1 MKVFGYARRSASESR
16 KASYSIESQKDICN
30 QLAERDGRKIDKFY
44 IDKGYSGT
52 TLQRP
57 NMQKMLRDIAE
68 ANEEI
73 YIYIWAASRL
83 SRKSNQCDSLRYVF
97 DKYNVT
103 VVSSNNDWASLQEIE
118 ETPDVAIVPR
128 YISINDETEVHRDR
142 KRTIMGLV
150 TSARMGNYTKGGT
163 TAPTGYRFVKN
174 ENSKGRKVELD
185 PDFAETMIYILSEI
199 HDKRRS
205 VDSVAIELDASKA
218 CGVMWCYSKV
228 YKAVTDPIIYGRFV
242 TSYVDIDNHSPAY
255 CSKDYYD
262 EIQKILHGRKKEVH
276 HKYLFKNI
284 VKCNK
289 CSYWCNEIPTIHYAR
304 NGDKKSK
311 RVYKYY
317 YCPNC
322 NKRINE
328 QVLLNKIIY
337 HIEEISISNVNE
349 EIIED
354 MKNKSKRLEK
364 RLEFIDDEYDNGL
377 LNDDYYKAERKQILA
392 KRKNIDKS
400 VKKMEKEA
408 VKRFRNFTYSEQKQL
423 IEKAFTCIDVNLE
436 EKSISNIVK
445 KISK

>member
-150 TSARMGNYTKGGT
+150 TSARMGNYTK
-163 TAPTGYRFVKN
+163 
-174 ENSKGRKVELD
+174 
-185 PDFAETMIYILSEI
+185 
-199 HDKRRS
+199 
-205 VDSVAIELDASKA
+205 
-218 CGVMWCYSKV
+218 
-228 YKAVTDPIIYGRFV
+228 
-242 TSYVDIDNHSPAY
+242 
-255 CSKDYYD
+255 
-262 EIQKILHGRKKEVH
+262 
-276 HKYLFKNI
+276 
-284 VKCNK
+284 
-289 CSYWCNEIPTIHYAR
+289 
-304 NGDKKSK
+304 
-311 RVYKYY
+311 
-317 YCPNC
+317 
-322 NKRINE
+322 
-328 QVLLNKIIY
+328 
-337 HIEEISISNVNE
+337 
-349 EIIED
+349 
-354 MKNKSKRLEK
+354 
-364 RLEFIDDEYDNGL
+364 
-377 LNDDYYKAERKQILA
+377 
-392 KRKNIDKS
+392 
-400 VKKMEKEA
+400 
-408 VKRFRNFTYSEQKQL
+408 
-423 IEKAFTCIDVNLE
+423 
-436 EKSISNIVK
+436 
-445 KISK
+445 